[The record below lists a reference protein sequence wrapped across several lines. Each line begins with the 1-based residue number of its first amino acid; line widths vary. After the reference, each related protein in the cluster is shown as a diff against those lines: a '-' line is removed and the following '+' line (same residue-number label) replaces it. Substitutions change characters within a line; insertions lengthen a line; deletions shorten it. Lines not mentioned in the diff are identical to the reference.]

1 MNVKTLTKKKTN
13 SRFVR
18 GGLLFLSSLSL
29 ISVGFASW
37 NIGNNGQAEASLNV
51 EAGDVIEANLFS
63 DVKVSTFALSADGIV
78 DNGTLMKT
86 GNIVISFSIDNMYCQ
101 QLLYLDSSNVLNV
114 RAILSCT
121 DSTFLSYV
129 TSFSNNIQ
137 NSGSKKETTEA
148 GKLAYLLT
156 LPINVSKEKTDVTL
170 TYVVTG
176 DITSFFNNSPK
187 FRFRA
192 EAVK

>member
-1 MNVKTLTKKKTN
+1 M
-13 SRFVR
+13 
-18 GGLLFLSSLSL
+18 
-29 ISVGFASW
+29 
-37 NIGNNGQAEASLNV
+37 EASLNV
-51 EAGDVIEANLFS
+51 EAGNVIEANLFS
-63 DVKVSTFALSADGIV
+63 DVKVSTFVLSADGII

-86 GNIVISFSIDNMYCQ
+86 GNIMISFSIDNMYCQ

-114 RAILSCT
+114 RTILSCA
-121 DSTFLSYV
+121 DSTFLTYV

-137 NSGSKKETTEA
+137 NSASTKETTEA
-148 GKLAYLLT
+148 GKLAYLLA
-156 LPINVSKEKTDVTL
+156 LPIDVSKEKTDVTL